1 MQNFLAKLQDRYFI
15 LLCFFVVLGIYIFIR
30 LDAILQL
37 AINFG
42 VAIIALSQKK
52 QEPTMHADT
61 LQTDTVTATTMPD
74 ANITTNEVNTQPD
87 PEPVELVSKPTRRRT
102 K

>member
-1 MQNFLAKLQDRYFI
+1 MLNFLSKLQDRYFI
-15 LLCFFVVLGIYIFIR
+15 LVCFFVVLALYIFVR

-52 QEPTMHADT
+52 QDPVT
-61 LQTDTVTATTMPD
+61 QIGTVTTP
-74 ANITTNEVNTQPD
+74 EVNTNSITD
-87 PEPVELVSKPTRRRT
+87 STVNAETLNTGEEKLKGE
-102 K
+102 

>member
-1 MQNFLAKLQDRYFI
+1 MGQAMNQFLKSLQDRYFI
-15 LLCFFVVLGIYIFIR
+15 LLCFFVVLGVYIFIR

-52 QEPTMHADT
+52 SEAAP
-61 LQTDTVTATTMPD
+61 
-74 ANITTNEVNTQPD
+74 ANIQAETINTETFNSENKKENTD
-87 PEPVELVSKPTRRRT
+87 V
-102 K
+102 

>member
-1 MQNFLAKLQDRYFI
+1 MFEMQNFLAKLQDRYFI
-15 LLCFFVVLGIYIFIR
+15 LICFFVVLGLYIFIR

-61 LQTDTVTATTMPD
+61 LQTDAITTGTMPD
-74 ANITTNEVNTQPD
+74 AQINTQVLNTSTAD
-87 PEPVELVSKPTRRRT
+87 DAVKE
-102 K
+102 

>member
-1 MQNFLAKLQDRYFI
+1 MIQDFLYRLQDRYFI
-15 LLCFFVVLGIYIFIR
+15 LICFFVTLAVYMVLR

-52 QEPTMHADT
+52 QEPQTQI
-61 LQTDTVTATTMPD
+61 QTDTMNTDQMDVSAD
-74 ANITTNEVNTQPD
+74 KVN
-87 PEPVELVSKPTRRRT
+87 VSKT
-102 K
+102 KETK

>member
-1 MQNFLAKLQDRYFI
+1 MQSFLYKLQDRYFI
-15 LLCFFVVLGIYIFIR
+15 LICFFVTLTVYVFIR

-52 QEPTMHADT
+52 QEPQTAIS
-61 LQTDTVTATTMPD
+61 TDTVQTDSVTTD
-74 ANITTNEVNTQPD
+74 SIDNSTVNAKNLNVKD
-87 PEPVELVSKPTRRRT
+87 PKE
-102 K
+102 

>member
-1 MQNFLAKLQDRYFI
+1 MLNFLSKLQDRYFI
-15 LLCFFVVLGIYIFIR
+15 LICFFVVLAVYLYIR

-52 QEPTMHADT
+52 SDPAPIERLNAQSVNTDSINDSTVNADT
-61 LQTDTVTATTMPD
+61 
-74 ANITTNEVNTQPD
+74 VNLK
-87 PEPVELVSKPTRRRT
+87 EKE
-102 K
+102 

>member
-1 MQNFLAKLQDRYFI
+1 MINNFLNKLQDRYFI
-15 LLCFFVVLGIYIFIR
+15 LVCFFVTLAFYYFVR

-52 QEPTMHADT
+52 DQPRLPAEIPT
-61 LQTDTVTATTMPD
+61 QTEQMNVASDV
-74 ANITTNEVNTQPD
+74 VN
-87 PEPVELVSKPTRRRT
+87 VSEKPSD
-102 K
+102 